1 MNVRPPVHR
10 RAARGAALLVG
21 LVLLVVLTLTA
32 LIAMQLVSSQNRVAS
47 SAWSA
52 QMSLDT
58 SEAALSTAETALLN
72 GTTLGNFSANSN
84 GTYTLDPFT
93 APDWA
98 QPSFAWT
105 TTNVLTS
112 ATFTNS
118 EYPKSVANAIVE
130 QLPSVAAPGQSL
142 CSQAYG
148 CNGGTLKV
156 FRVTS
161 RAVGPDGKLVSV
173 VQDTSVE

>member
-1 MNVRPPVHR
+1 MTMHPFAHR

-21 LVLLVVLTLTA
+21 LVLLLVLTLTA

-47 SAWSA
+47 SAWAA

-58 SEAALSTAETALLN
+58 GEAALSTAETALLN
-72 GTTLGNFSANSN
+72 GTVLGNFAANAG

-93 APDWA
+93 APDWSL
-98 QPSFAWT
+98 PGFTWSG
-105 TTNVLTS
+105 TNVLTA
-112 ATFTNS
+112 ATFANS
-118 EYPKSVANAIVE
+118 QYPQSVADVIVE
-130 QLPSVAAPGQSL
+130 QLPTVAAPGQSL
-142 CSQAYG
+142 CNGYG
-148 CNGGTLKV
+148 CNGGILQV

-173 VQDTSVE
+173 VQDTSVQ